1 MKENVGRKKGDV
13 REGGKREGV
22 RGKGKKQGRRVGE
35 GKIHSTQNVKEMPPE
50 VINHE
55 SSLNLGIK

>member
-22 RGKGKKQGRRVGE
+22 RGKGKERSKEGE
-35 GKIHSTQNVKEMPPE
+35 WGKEKFIAHRMLKKC
-50 VINHE
+50 H
-55 SSLNLGIK
+55 LK